1 MRCWNEIYMNDCSSR
16 CPHCGYTENW
26 DVELTCQ
33 LDKEKNDGNMPKM
46 QLQYRTR
53 AEGEKE
59 ESVEKKT
66 EKYRNSEIKSYKK
79 AW

>member
-1 MRCWNEIYMNDCSSR
+1 
-16 CPHCGYTENW
+16 
-26 DVELTCQ
+26 
-33 LDKEKNDGNMPKM
+33 MPKM

-79 AW
+79 A